1 MRHIKLFVFISTI
14 TALAMA
20 VVACGVSTPA
30 APSID
35 SLGTTVASTLTAY
48 PSPQP
53 SPTVAQPT
61 ALPTATNTSVPPTIP
76 PPPPQPSLNLPAAT
90 RISFATGAT
99 ESVTTGTIQPGQ
111 TLNFVVKALQSQ
123 PMIVSADSPNHDLNL
138 AVFGANGA
146 VLLSAS
152 QNTTNWQGLLPATQD
167 YYFQIIGS
175 AAAENFTLNL
185 IIVARIQFGVGQIQ
199 TTLQG
204 TTVNGFAVSYV
215 ARAQAGQRMDVT
227 INTDPNTAALTVWG
241 FSDGQPYARAQNGVT
256 NFSMTLPS
264 TQDYIIEA
272 VPQGGHVVNYTIT
285 VRIQ

>member
-167 YYFQIIGS
+167 YYFQITGG

-227 INTDPNTAALTVWG
+227 INTDPNIAALTVWG
-241 FSDGQPYARAQNGVT
+241 FNDGQPYARAQNGVT

-264 TQDYIIEA
+264 TQDYI
-272 VPQGGHVVNYTIT
+272 
-285 VRIQ
+285 